1 MRDEHEKVKDIIGL
15 RAQRP
20 LQLAPE
26 ATALI
31 VVDVQRNFVDPEQ
44 PFMRALERMS
54 AGVTSG
60 YRRRV
65 ADIVLPNIARLLESF
80 RMAGAPIAYTATG
93 TRRDDRADLP
103 GWLRGFD
110 EVAGSLLGEAM
121 WPAVEEP
128 SWRIAPSIAPAEGD
142 LLVNKTS
149 AGAFATTD
157 LERERAAG
165 RAFTLEEAVAY
176 ALRSTAAAAERAPL
190 TAREAEILR
199 LLADGR
205 SNREIAEA
213 LVLSVKTVERHLAN
227 VYFKLGVR
235 GRVEAAAYALRRE
248 LA

>member
-1 MRDEHEKVKDIIGL
+1 MRDEHEKVNDIIAL

-20 LQLAPE
+20 LHLAPE

-80 RMAGAPIAYTATG
+80 RAAGAPIAYTATG
-93 TRRDDRADLP
+93 TRRDDRTDLP

-110 EVAGSLLGEAM
+110 ELAGSRLGEGT

-128 SWRIAPSIAPAEGD
+128 SWRIAPSIAPADGD
-142 LLVNKTS
+142 LVVNKTS

-157 LERERAAG
+157 LERE
-165 RAFTLEEAVAY
+165 
-176 ALRSTAAAAERAPL
+176 LRERGVGSVVVTGLTTDVCVST
-190 TAREAEILR
+190 TAREAADRDFETIVVSDACTTLSAAMHDAA
-199 LLADGR
+199 LGAFALAFGTVR
-205 SNREIAEA
+205 PTAAVREA
-213 LVLSVKTVERHLAN
+213 LPV
-227 VYFKLGVR
+227 GVR
-235 GRVEAAAYALRRE
+235 
-248 LA
+248 